1 MFFILFFLFFIHLFI
16 CSFFHF
22 YVSVIADSFIFWV
35 VSLTHNCH
43 NFLRSRFFTCYICF
57 FIFQQNWPHCYW
69 YCYFN
74 LLSFSQT
81 TPDLKLI
88 GCSMIIF
95 QFVGNK
101 AKGWILKRVFKKQ
114 SSQISRKMNNSYPLI
129 RTRTCAYQGV
139 RKVRFSEYLACFVSL
154 KYLFWD
160 SPFFL
165 ITDEFS

>member
-1 MFFILFFLFFIHLFI
+1 MGCTTFYRKYQVVTQFLDFWRIHHTFGFQFGKTFSCFLFYFFLFFIS
-16 CSFFHF
+16 SFFHF

-81 TPDLKLI
+81 APDLKLI

-101 AKGWILKRVFKKQ
+101 AKGWILKRVFWKKKAAKFPEKWT
-114 SSQISRKMNNSYPLI
+114 ILTP
-129 RTRTCAYQGV
+129 
-139 RKVRFSEYLACFVSL
+139 
-154 KYLFWD
+154 
-160 SPFFL
+160 
-165 ITDEFS
+165 